1 LQVASSGLT
10 NNQYWDT
17 IDTVMNDL
25 VILAT
30 LLDGPKHGY
39 QLKREAGF
47 ILGQGA
53 MHNNLVYPLLRRFT
67 AEGWVSKK
75 TTPGERGQTR
85 LQYAITALGR
95 RELVARL
102 SEFGESDASSFA
114 GFITRVGMFEVLEAP
129 VRVRILKQRE
139 RYLQDREEKLA
150 GLRKSME
157 LGIYGGEVVRY
168 LIGQIHSELAWIR
181 RLYRL
186 GAAPE
191 GGHREM
197 EGRKV

>member
-1 LQVASSGLT
+1 
-10 NNQYWDT
+10 
-17 IDTVMNDL
+17 MNDL
-25 VILAT
+25 IILAT

-39 QLKREAGF
+39 RLKREAGF

-75 TTPGERGQTR
+75 TVPGERGQTR

-129 VRVRILKQRE
+129 VRARILKERE

-150 GLRKSME
+150 KLRQSMD
-157 LGIYGGEVVRY
+157 LGTYGGEVVRY
-168 LIGQIHSELAWIR
+168 LIEQIHSELGWIR
-181 RLYRL
+181 RLHRL
-186 GAAPE
+186 GAGA
-191 GGHREM
+191 GGSHREM
-197 EGRKV
+197 QGRKA

>member
-1 LQVASSGLT
+1 MASIRLT
-10 NNQYWDT
+10 NNLYSDS
-17 IDTVMNDL
+17 IDSVMNDL
-25 VILAT
+25 IILAT

-67 AEGWVSKK
+67 TEGWVSKK
-75 TTPGERGQTR
+75 TVPGERGQTR

-129 VRVRILKQRE
+129 VRERILKQRE
-139 RYLQDREEKLA
+139 GYLHDREERLAKL
-150 GLRKSME
+150 RQSMDM
-157 LGIYGGEVVRY
+157 GIYGEEVVRY
-168 LIGQIHSELAWIR
+168 LIEQIHSELGWIR
-181 RLYRL
+181 RV
-186 GAAPE
+186 
-191 GGHREM
+191 HRRGSASKDSHRGM
-197 EGRKV
+197 EGRKA

>member
-1 LQVASSGLT
+1 
-10 NNQYWDT
+10 
-17 IDTVMNDL
+17 MNDL
-25 VILAT
+25 IILAT

-53 MHNNLVYPLLRRFT
+53 MHNNLVYPLLRRFS
-67 AEGWVSKK
+67 AEGWVTKK
-75 TTPGERGQTR
+75 SVPGERGQTR

-102 SEFGESDASSFA
+102 SEFGKEDASSFG

-129 VRVRILKQRE
+129 VRGRILNQRE
-139 RYLQDREEKLA
+139 SYLREREEKLVS
-150 GLRKSME
+150 LRKSMD

-168 LIGQIHSELAWIR
+168 LIAQIHSELGWIGRLR
-181 RLYRL
+181 RIETNPRNSR
-186 GAAPE
+186 PQ
-191 GGHREM
+191 M
-197 EGRKV
+197 TGRKR

>member
-1 LQVASSGLT
+1 
-10 NNQYWDT
+10 
-17 IDTVMNDL
+17 MNDL
-25 VILAT
+25 IILAT

-47 ILGQGA
+47 ILGHGV

-67 AEGWVSKK
+67 AEGWVTKK
-75 TTPGERGQTR
+75 SMRGERGQTR

-114 GFITRVGMFEVLEAP
+114 RFITRVGMFEVLEAL
-129 VRVRILKQRE
+129 VRARILKERE

-150 GLRKSME
+150 KLRKSMD
-157 LGIYGGEVVRY
+157 LGTYGGEVVRY
-168 LIGQIHSELAWIR
+168 LIEQIHSELGWIR
-181 RLYRL
+181 RLHRL
-186 GAAPE
+186 DAASE
-191 GGHREM
+191 GSHREM
-197 EGRKV
+197 QGRKA